1 MKIAVQI
8 AELFERFCIFLTNT
22 KTMDAKVKSIIAHI
36 TIIGWII
43 ALVLNSSSGQERH
56 LMTSMYLRQL
66 LGIYLVMLIGGLIPS
81 FIGWFIWI
89 FGVILWFISIL
100 GALSEE
106 TKLVP
111 FLGEY
116 FQDWFKGL

>member
-1 MKIAVQI
+1 
-8 AELFERFCIFLTNT
+8 
-22 KTMDAKVKSIIAHI
+22 MDAKVKSIIAHI

-66 LGIYLVMLIGGLIPS
+66 LGIYLVLLIGSLIP
-81 FIGWFIWI
+81 FLIWFFWI
-89 FGVILWFISIL
+89 FGAILWFISLL
-100 GALSEE
+100 GALSGE